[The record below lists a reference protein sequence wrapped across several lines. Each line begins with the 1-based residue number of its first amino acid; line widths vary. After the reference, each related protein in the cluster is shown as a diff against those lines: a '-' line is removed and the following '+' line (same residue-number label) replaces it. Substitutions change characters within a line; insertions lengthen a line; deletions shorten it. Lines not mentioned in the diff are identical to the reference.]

1 MDNLEQKLTAL
12 ASEIGVSK
20 SIDIL
25 SAMRASILAT
35 MQGGFK
41 SDPLPPTPSKW
52 PTIVMASSSRL
63 VSIAVVPPPLAKNS
77 AIDTSIWHSS
87 REYMP

>member
-41 SDPLPPTPSKW
+41 SDPLPPTPSKMANHCHG
-52 PTIVMASSSRL
+52 IVKSTGEHCSCPAASGEKFCHRHKH
-63 VSIAVVPPPLAKNS
+63 LA
-77 AIDTSIWHSS
+77 
-87 REYMP
+87 